1 MIVWPSGGDFTTISV
16 PIVPDAPGLFS
27 TKNGWSK
34 RACSL
39 GASSRATMSGPAAGV
54 NGTTIRTGRLD
65 IPWAS
70 APNGA
75 VARAASAATPPNPKG
90 VLRPRCRTV
99 GTALVQRS
107 RESAPAQQV
116 QGLGTFGH
124 DVRHG
129 VGNQSVGLVIFHVAD
144 GRGETE
150 VRDEEILPQVR
161 GVDIV
166 GHAGPVLE
174 RKAAEMGKAPEH
186 LPDAG
191 RELRVDAAELRIQ
204 IRDLWHG
211 ARLPTSR
218 HRANRANPDKG
229 FPKTRGMPSPV
240 INSRSRRIFM
250 VSGISVRMLAFVAA
264 ALAAVPLLAPA
275 QPFPHR
281 AVKIVVP
288 TSPGGATDAFSRALA
303 PRFSE
308 IWGQPVLVE
317 NRPGANQIVGAEYV
331 SKSAPDG
338 ATLLVSDASSFVIN
352 PHLYKKLPYNGL
364 KSFTPITVLVRFPWV
379 IAVHASVPANTFEE
393 LVALAKAKPGSL
405 SYGSFGL
412 GSSAHISVDY
422 LKNLLGL
429 DIVHVPYKGA
439 APAVTDLLSGQ
450 IQMMMVTPLLVE
462 SHARAGRLKLV
473 AAATARRIAGL
484 PELPTVAES
493 GVPGY
498 EAGTWFALMGPA
510 GMPRGTVDRI
520 YDDTA
525 KILLDPVFRERYVTK
540 QWFEVVGNTPEQ
552 FAEYIKSEY
561 ARWARLIELSRVSVE

>member
-1 MIVWPSGGDFTTISV
+1 MRPIIRGARRDMRDGGNRR
-16 PIVPDAPGLFS
+16 PIRREFS
-27 TKNGWSK
+27 
-34 RACSL
+34 
-39 GASSRATMSGPAAGV
+39 
-54 NGTTIRTGRLD
+54 
-65 IPWAS
+65 
-70 APNGA
+70 
-75 VARAASAATPPNPKG
+75 ARCG
-90 VLRPRCRTV
+90 TV

-107 RESAPAQQV
+107 RESAPAQQI
-116 QGLGTFGH
+116 QGLRPFGH
-124 DVRHG
+124 DVRYG
-129 VGNQSVGLVIFHVAD
+129 VGNQAVGFVIFHIAD
-144 GRGETE
+144 GRGDAEA
-150 VRDEEILPQVR
+150 REEKAPPQGR
-161 GVDIV
+161 GVDIL
-166 GHAGPVLE
+166 GKAGPVLE

-191 RELRVDAAELRIQ
+191 RELRVDAAGLRIQ

-229 FPKTRGMPSPV
+229 FPKTRGMQGPV

-288 TSPGGATDAFSRALA
+288 TSPAGATDAFSRALA

-317 NRPGANQIVGAEYV
+317 NRPAANQIGDAENE
-331 SKSAPDG
+331 SKSAPDA

-352 PHLYKKLPYNGL
+352 PHLYKKLPSNGV
-364 KSFTPITVLVRFPWV
+364 KSFTPTTVLVRFPWV

-439 APAVTDLLSGQ
+439 APAVTDLLFGQ

-462 SHARAGRLKLV
+462 SHARAGRLKPV
-473 AAATARRIAGL
+473 AAATARRISGL
-484 PELPTVAES
+484 PELSPRAET
-493 GVPGY
+493 GGPRVH
-498 EAGTWFALMGPA
+498 TRTMFAP
-510 GMPRGTVDRI
+510 
-520 YDDTA
+520 
-525 KILLDPVFRERYVTK
+525 
-540 QWFEVVGNTPEQ
+540 
-552 FAEYIKSEY
+552 
-561 ARWARLIELSRVSVE
+561 

>member
-1 MIVWPSGGDFTTISV
+1 
-16 PIVPDAPGLFS
+16 
-27 TKNGWSK
+27 
-34 RACSL
+34 
-39 GASSRATMSGPAAGV
+39 
-54 NGTTIRTGRLD
+54 
-65 IPWAS
+65 
-70 APNGA
+70 
-75 VARAASAATPPNPKG
+75 
-90 VLRPRCRTV
+90 
-99 GTALVQRS
+99 
-107 RESAPAQQV
+107 
-116 QGLGTFGH
+116 
-124 DVRHG
+124 
-129 VGNQSVGLVIFHVAD
+129 
-144 GRGETE
+144 
-150 VRDEEILPQVR
+150 
-161 GVDIV
+161 
-166 GHAGPVLE
+166 
-174 RKAAEMGKAPEH
+174 
-186 LPDAG
+186 
-191 RELRVDAAELRIQ
+191 
-204 IRDLWHG
+204 
-211 ARLPTSR
+211 
-218 HRANRANPDKG
+218 
-229 FPKTRGMPSPV
+229 
-240 INSRSRRIFM
+240 M
-250 VSGISVRMLAFVAA
+250 VSGISVRLLAFVTA

-275 QPFPHR
+275 QPLPHR

-379 IAVHASVPANTFEE
+379 IAVHASLPANTFEE
-393 LVALAKAKPGSL
+393 FVTLAKAKPGSL

-422 LKNLLGL
+422 LKNLLGM

-462 SHARAGRLKLV
+462 SHARAGRLKLL
-473 AAATARRIAGL
+473 AAATARRIAAL
-484 PELPTVAES
+484 PDLPTVAES

-510 GMPRGTVDRI
+510 GMPRATVARI

-540 QWFEVVGNTPEQ
+540 QWFELLGR
-552 FAEYIKSEY
+552 FADHFVPLLGHISLAED
-561 ARWARLIELSRVSVE
+561 RIEKDLRRVHQ